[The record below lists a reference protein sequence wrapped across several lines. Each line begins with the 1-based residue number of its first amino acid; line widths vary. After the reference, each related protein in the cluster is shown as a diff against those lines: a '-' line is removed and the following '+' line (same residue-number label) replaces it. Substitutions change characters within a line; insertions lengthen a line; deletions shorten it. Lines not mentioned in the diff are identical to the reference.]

1 MGITFTHKKLNKCV
15 KFWPF
20 RQKGGLGDGDESAYS
35 ADFTWIKA
43 IRVAASL

>member
-1 MGITFTHKKLNKCV
+1 M

-20 RQKGGLGDGDESAYS
+20 RQKGGLGDGDESA
-35 ADFTWIKA
+35 DFTWIKA